1 MSHNNV
7 SLWFFAFF
15 ECAIFFYF
23 VCVLIFNRLI
33 LLPYSLSLLCLFFK
47 NQGFLGSFYHF
58 HTTGVKSKQ
67 RTSFLQPLIWCVLF
81 SAHSSA
87 TAKMWAISID
97 SSPRKRRIWRPPT
110 KSLWWIWIRT
120 SLQDSPFSIQSLCS
134 MSEKNDYFGPSCILL
149 HTHNYPRAF
158 SHDFQKIIDIPFTI
172 SAIAEIIRI
181 WSSVFFFLIFPEPKT
196 KCFVNKTVM
205 LSMLL
210 YQSPLLIFIYP
221 SFGCCLQ

>member
-1 MSHNNV
+1 MWLIY
-7 SLWFFAFF
+7 SLIKQYIYSI
-15 ECAIFFYF
+15 IFFTF
-23 VCVLIFNRLI
+23 ESFPFKPRFLTIFCPKSW
-33 LLPYSLSLLCLFFK
+33 LL
-47 NQGFLGSFYHF
+47 FYTHF
-58 HTTGVKSKQ
+58 SAGLHKQ
-67 RTSFLQPLIWCVLF
+67 RTYLALFLFGHFIWCF
-81 SAHSSA
+81 SFYAHSSA
-87 TAKMWAISID
+87 TVKTWAILIGN
-97 SSPRKRRIWRPPT
+97 SPRKRRIWRPLT

-210 YQSPLLIFIYP
+210 YHSPLLIFIYP

>member
-1 MSHNNV
+1 
-7 SLWFFAFF
+7 
-15 ECAIFFYF
+15 
-23 VCVLIFNRLI
+23 
-33 LLPYSLSLLCLFFK
+33 
-47 NQGFLGSFYHF
+47 
-58 HTTGVKSKQ
+58 
-67 RTSFLQPLIWCVLF
+67 
-81 SAHSSA
+81 
-87 TAKMWAISID
+87 MWAISID
-97 SSPRKRRIWRPPT
+97 SSPRKRRIWRPLT

-210 YQSPLLIFIYP
+210 YHSLSLFSYILLLDVVYNNSLLFLLLMRKAAIYDPLTVLVLHNTRSCAPLSPHRSKHTPTHITWPWLPMSHMIDSVYM
-221 SFGCCLQ
+221 